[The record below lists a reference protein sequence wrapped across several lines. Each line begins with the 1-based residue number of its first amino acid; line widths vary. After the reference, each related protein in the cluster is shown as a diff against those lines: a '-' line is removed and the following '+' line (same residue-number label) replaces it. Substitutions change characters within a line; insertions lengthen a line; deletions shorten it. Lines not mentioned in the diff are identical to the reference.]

1 MKKSEFD
8 SQTEVNED
16 LRYIPRGTLAQNML
30 RTTYNAARKHDIA
43 KTTKTK
49 EETLKEAI
57 LQVRKNFP
65 TFTPTYDKNYFK
77 NL

>member
-8 SQTEVNED
+8 SQREVDED
-16 LRYIPRGTLAQNML
+16 LKHIPRGTLAQNML

-57 LQVRKNFP
+57 LAVEKEFP
-65 TFTPTYDKNYFK
+65 DFQPKYDKNYFK